1 MNFDTKNSQLIF
13 HHSQNELGKEEDDT
27 WVFGLCFLNE
37 FPMFFDYEDK
47 SVVFYSQ
54 YKILLR
60 EDNLNIITYLY
71 LSNIVLL
78 ASFSLLHLTIWSKLI
93 FLLK

>member
-1 MNFDTKNSQLIF
+1 MNCDTKNSQLIF

-47 SVVFYSQ
+47 SVTIYHRGKISRVISKKRIIQLLYISIIV
-54 YKILLR
+54 YNSITIILL
-60 EDNLNIITYLY
+60 LFKY
-71 LSNIVLL
+71 
-78 ASFSLLHLTIWSKLI
+78 
-93 FLLK
+93 